1 MKLIKCHFYNDKD
14 PVYINPEF
22 IEIFFEDELSDG
34 TVVTKII
41 TESGCTHVIETPKE
55 IIAQITLASIDTGY
69 TSIKDKNKK
78 RKNND

>member
-22 IEIFFEDELSDG
+22 IELFFEDEFPDNS
-34 TVVTKII
+34 VATKII
-41 TESGCTHVIETPKE
+41 TESGSVYVVETPKE
-55 IIAQITLASIDTGY
+55 IIAQITLASID
-69 TSIKDKNKK
+69 KDYSTKTKSRK